1 MEIQG
6 KVTNILPM
14 RSGVSA
20 RGEWK
25 SQEFV
30 ITTEEQYPKMVCF
43 QVFGEDRINSFALQI
58 GEAVKVS
65 FDISAHEYQ
74 GRFFNSINAW
84 KVEKLMP
91 IAQNPPLNPQQ
102 NVNAPAGGYVPPQ
115 AGGYVPPQTGGYVP
129 PQAVGN
135 AMFGGGTPPGNSPNP
150 IQAGQQAQQQGG
162 GGLPFQ

>member
-43 QVFGEDRINSFALQI
+43 QVFGEDKINSFALQI
-58 GEAVKVS
+58 GEVVKVS

-74 GRFFNSINAW
+74 GRFFNSVNAW

-102 NVNAPAGGYVPPQ
+102 NVNAPAGSYI
-115 AGGYVPPQTGGYVP
+115 PPQTGG
-129 PQAVGN
+129 N
-135 AMFGGGTPPGNSPNP
+135 AMLGGGTPPGNSQNP

-162 GGLPFQ
+162 GGDLPF

>member
-30 ITTEEQYPKMVCF
+30 IATEEQYPKMVCF
-43 QVFGEDRINSFALQI
+43 QVFGEDRINSFALQL
-58 GEAVKVS
+58 GEVVKVS

-84 KVEKLMP
+84 KVEKVMP

-102 NVNAPAGGYVPPQ
+102 NVNAPAGGYIPPQ
-115 AGGYVPPQTGGYVP
+115 A
-129 PQAVGN
+129 
-135 AMFGGGTPPGNSPNP
+135 GGGTPPGNSPNP
-150 IQAGQQAQQQGG
+150 MQAGQQAQQQGG
-162 GGLPFQ
+162 GDLPF

>member
-43 QVFGEDRINSFALQI
+43 QVFGEDKINSFALQI
-58 GEAVKVS
+58 GEVVKVS

-115 AGGYVPPQTGGYVP
+115 TD
-129 PQAVGN
+129 GN
-135 AMFGGGTPPGNSPNP
+135 AMLGGGTPPGNSPNP

-162 GGLPFQ
+162 GGDLPF

>member
-43 QVFGEDRINSFALQI
+43 QVFGEDKINSFALQI
-58 GEAVKVS
+58 GEVVKVS

-74 GRFFNSINAW
+74 GRFFNSVNAW

-102 NVNAPAGGYVPPQ
+102 NANAPAGSYIPPQ
-115 AGGYVPPQTGGYVP
+115 AGG
-129 PQAVGN
+129 N
-135 AMFGGGTPPGNSPNP
+135 AMLGGGTPPGNSQNP

-162 GGLPFQ
+162 GGDLPF

>member
-43 QVFGEDRINSFALQI
+43 QVFGEDKINSFALQI
-58 GEAVKVS
+58 GEVVKVS

-102 NVNAPAGGYVPPQ
+102 NVNASAGGYVPPQ
-115 AGGYVPPQTGGYVP
+115 AGG
-129 PQAVGN
+129 N
-135 AMFGGGTPPGNSPNP
+135 AMLVGGTPPGNSQNP

-162 GGLPFQ
+162 GGNLPF

>member
-43 QVFGEDRINSFALQI
+43 QVFGEDKINSFALQI
-58 GEAVKVS
+58 GEVVKVS

-74 GRFFNSINAW
+74 GRFFNSVNAW

-102 NVNAPAGGYVPPQ
+102 NANAPAGGYVPPQ
-115 AGGYVPPQTGGYVP
+115 TG
-129 PQAVGN
+129 GN
-135 AMFGGGTPPGNSPNP
+135 AMLGGGTPPGNSPNP

-162 GGLPFQ
+162 GDLPF

>member
-30 ITTEEQYPKMVCF
+30 ITTEEQYPEMVCF
-43 QVFGEDRINSFALQI
+43 QVFGEDKINSFALQI
-58 GEAVKVS
+58 GEVVKVS

-74 GRFFNSINAW
+74 GRFFNSVNAW

-102 NVNAPAGGYVPPQ
+102 NANAPAGSYI
-115 AGGYVPPQTGGYVP
+115 PPQTGGYVP
-129 PQAVGN
+129 PQAGGN
-135 AMFGGGTPPGNSPNP
+135 AMLGGGTLPGNSQNP
-150 IQAGQQAQQQGG
+150 FPPEQQSAQQQAQQRGNSDD
-162 GGLPFQ
+162 LPF

>member
-115 AGGYVPPQTGGYVP
+115 TVV
-129 PQAVGN
+129 N

-162 GGLPFQ
+162 GGLPF

>member
-43 QVFGEDRINSFALQI
+43 QVFGEDKINSFALQL
-58 GEAVKVS
+58 GEVVKVS

-84 KVEKLMP
+84 KVEKAMP

-102 NVNAPAGGYVPPQ
+102 NYNAPAGGYVPPQ
-115 AGGYVPPQTGGYVP
+115 AGG
-129 PQAVGN
+129 N
-135 AMFGGGTPPGNSPNP
+135 AMLGGGTPPGNSPNP
-150 IQAGQQAQQQGG
+150 MQSGQQAQQQGG
-162 GGLPFQ
+162 GNLPF

>member
-102 NVNAPAGGYVPPQ
+102 NANAPA
-115 AGGYVPPQTGGYVP
+115 GGYVP

-150 IQAGQQAQQQGG
+150 IQAGQHAQQQGG
-162 GGLPFQ
+162 GVLPF

>member
-14 RSGVSA
+14 HSGVSA

-43 QVFGEDRINSFALQI
+43 QVFGEDKINSFALQI
-58 GEAVKVS
+58 GEVVKVS

-74 GRFFNSINAW
+74 GRFFNSVNAW

-102 NVNAPAGGYVPPQ
+102 NANAPAGSYI
-115 AGGYVPPQTGGYVP
+115 PPQTGGYVP
-129 PQAVGN
+129 PQAGGN
-135 AMFGGGTPPGNSPNP
+135 AMLGGGTPPGNSQNP

-162 GGLPFQ
+162 GGDLPF

>member
-14 RSGVSA
+14 RFGVSA

-102 NVNAPAGGYVPPQ
+102 NANAPAGGYI
-115 AGGYVPPQTGGYVP
+115 PPQTGGYVP
-129 PQAVGN
+129 PQAGGN
-135 AMFGGGTPPGNSPNP
+135 TMLGGGTPPGNSQNLFPP
-150 IQAGQQAQQQGG
+150 EQQQAQQRGNSDD
-162 GGLPFQ
+162 LPF

>member
-30 ITTEEQYPKMVCF
+30 ISTEEQYPKMVCF

-74 GRFFNSINAW
+74 GRFLNSVNAW

-102 NVNAPAGGYVPPQ
+102 NANAPAGGYI
-115 AGGYVPPQTGGYVP
+115 PPQTGGYVP
-129 PQAVGN
+129 PQAGGN
-135 AMFGGGTPPGNSPNP
+135 TMLGGGTPPGNSQNLFPP
-150 IQAGQQAQQQGG
+150 EQQSAQQRGNSDD
-162 GGLPFQ
+162 LPY

>member
-43 QVFGEDRINSFALQI
+43 QVFGEDKINSFALQI
-58 GEAVKVS
+58 GETVKVS

-74 GRFFNSINAW
+74 GRFFNSVNAW

-91 IAQNPPLNPQQ
+91 IAQNPPLNNPQQ
-102 NVNAPAGGYVPPQ
+102 NANAPAGGN
-115 AGGYVPPQTGGYVP
+115 T
-129 PQAVGN
+129 
-135 AMFGGGTPPGNSPNP
+135 MLGGGTPPGNSQNLFPP
-150 IQAGQQAQQQGG
+150 EQQQAQQRGNSDD
-162 GGLPFQ
+162 LPF

>member
-30 ITTEEQYPKMVCF
+30 ITTEEQYPKKVCF
-43 QVFGEDRINSFALQI
+43 QVFGEDRIISFALQL

-84 KVEKLMP
+84 KVEKIMP

-102 NVNAPAGGYVPPQ
+102 NYNAQAGGYVPPQ
-115 AGGYVPPQTGGYVP
+115 AGG
-129 PQAVGN
+129 N
-135 AMFGGGTPPGNSPNP
+135 AMLGGGTPPGASQDPM
-150 IQAGQQAQQQGG
+150 QAGQQGG
-162 GGLPFQ
+162 NGDLPF

>member
-30 ITTEEQYPKMVCF
+30 ITTEEQYPKMVYF
-43 QVFGEDRINSFALQI
+43 QVFGEDRIISFALQL

-84 KVEKLMP
+84 KVEKIMP

-102 NVNAPAGGYVPPQ
+102 NYNAQAGGYVPPTGRCGYVPPQ
-115 AGGYVPPQTGGYVP
+115 AGG
-129 PQAVGN
+129 N
-135 AMFGGGTPPGNSPNP
+135 AMLGGGTPPGASKDPM
-150 IQAGQQAQQQGG
+150 QAGQQAQQQGG
-162 GGLPFQ
+162 NGDLPF

>member
-43 QVFGEDRINSFALQI
+43 QVFGEDKINSFALQL
-58 GEAVKVS
+58 GEVVKVS

-84 KVEKLMP
+84 KVEKVMP
-91 IAQNPPLNPQQ
+91 NDQTPPLNPQQ
-102 NVNAPAGGYVPPQ
+102 NYNAPAGGYVPPQ
-115 AGGYVPPQTGGYVP
+115 AGG
-129 PQAVGN
+129 N
-135 AMFGGGTPPGNSPNP
+135 AMLGGGTPPGNSPNP
-150 IQAGQQAQQQGG
+150 MQSGQQAQQQGG
-162 GGLPFQ
+162 GNLPF

>member
-43 QVFGEDRINSFALQI
+43 QVFGEDKINSFALQI
-58 GEAVKVS
+58 GEVVKVS

-115 AGGYVPPQTGGYVP
+115 TD
-129 PQAVGN
+129 GN
-135 AMFGGGTPPGNSPNP
+135 AMLGGGTPPGNSPNP
-150 IQAGQQAQQQGG
+150 IQAGQKAQQQGG
-162 GGLPFQ
+162 GGDLPF

>member
-30 ITTEEQYPKMVCF
+30 ISTEEQYPKMVCF

-74 GRFFNSINAW
+74 GRFFNSVNAW

-102 NVNAPAGGYVPPQ
+102 NANAPAGGYI
-115 AGGYVPPQTGGYVP
+115 PPQTGGYVP
-129 PQAVGN
+129 PQAGGN
-135 AMFGGGTPPGNSPNP
+135 TMLGGGTPPGNSQNLFPP
-150 IQAGQQAQQQGG
+150 EQQSAQQRGNSDD
-162 GGLPFQ
+162 LPY

>member
-30 ITTEEQYPKMVCF
+30 ISTEEQYPKMVCF
-43 QVFGEDRINSFALQI
+43 QVFGEDRINSFALQV

-74 GRFFNSINAW
+74 GRFFNSVNAW

-102 NVNAPAGGYVPPQ
+102 NANAPAGGYIPPQIGGYVPPQ
-115 AGGYVPPQTGGYVP
+115 AGGNT
-129 PQAVGN
+129 
-135 AMFGGGTPPGNSPNP
+135 MLGGGTPPGNSQNLFPP
-150 IQAGQQAQQQGG
+150 EQQSAQQRGNSDD
-162 GGLPFQ
+162 LPY

>member
-30 ITTEEQYPKMVCF
+30 ISTEEQYPKMVCF

-74 GRFFNSINAW
+74 GRFLNSVNAW

-102 NVNAPAGGYVPPQ
+102 NANAPAGGYIPPQIGGYVPPQ
-115 AGGYVPPQTGGYVP
+115 AGGNT
-129 PQAVGN
+129 
-135 AMFGGGTPPGNSPNP
+135 MLGGGTPPGNSQNLFPP
-150 IQAGQQAQQQGG
+150 EQQSAQQRGNSDD
-162 GGLPFQ
+162 LPY

>member
-58 GEAVKVS
+58 GEAVIVS

-84 KVEKLMP
+84 KVEKLML

-115 AGGYVPPQTGGYVP
+115 AGGN
-129 PQAVGN
+129 AVL
-135 AMFGGGTPPGNSPNP
+135 GGGTPPGNSPNP
-150 IQAGQQAQQQGG
+150 IQAGWQAQQQGG
-162 GGLPFQ
+162 GELPF

>member
-30 ITTEEQYPKMVCF
+30 ITTEEQYPEMVCF
-43 QVFGEDRINSFALQI
+43 QVFGEDKINSFALQL
-58 GEAVKVS
+58 GEVVKVS
-65 FDISAHEYQ
+65 FDISAHEHQ

-84 KVEKLMP
+84 KVEKVMP

-102 NVNAPAGGYVPPQ
+102 NYNAPAGGYVPPQ
-115 AGGYVPPQTGGYVP
+115 AGG
-129 PQAVGN
+129 N
-135 AMFGGGTPPGNSPNP
+135 AMLGGGTPPGNSPNP
-150 IQAGQQAQQQGG
+150 MQSGQQAQQQGG
-162 GGLPFQ
+162 GNLPF

>member
-43 QVFGEDRINSFALQI
+43 QVFGEDRINSFALQL
-58 GEAVKVS
+58 GEVVKVS

-84 KVEKLMP
+84 KVEKVMP

-102 NVNAPAGGYVPPQ
+102 NANAPAGG
-115 AGGYVPPQTGGYVP
+115 
-129 PQAVGN
+129 N
-135 AMFGGGTPPGNSPNP
+135 AMLGGGTPPGASQNP
-150 IQAGQQAQQQGG
+150 IQTGQQAQQQGG
-162 GGLPFQ
+162 GDLPF

>member
-43 QVFGEDRINSFALQI
+43 QVFGEDRINSFALQL
-58 GEAVKVS
+58 GEVVKVS

-84 KVEKLMP
+84 KVEKVMP

-102 NVNAPAGGYVPPQ
+102 NANAPAGSYI
-115 AGGYVPPQTGGYVP
+115 PPQTGGYVP
-129 PQAVGN
+129 PQAGGN
-135 AMFGGGTPPGNSPNP
+135 AWRWHTSR
-150 IQAGQQAQQQGG
+150 
-162 GGLPFQ
+162 

>member
-1 MEIQG
+1 
-6 KVTNILPM
+6 M

-102 NVNAPAGGYVPPQ
+102 NANAPAGGYIPPQAGGYVPPQ
-115 AGGYVPPQTGGYVP
+115 AGGNT
-129 PQAVGN
+129 
-135 AMFGGGTPPGNSPNP
+135 MLGGGTPPGNSQNLFPP
-150 IQAGQQAQQQGG
+150 EQQSAQQQAQQRGNSDD
-162 GGLPFQ
+162 LHF

>member
-43 QVFGEDRINSFALQI
+43 QVFGEDKINSFALQI
-58 GEAVKVS
+58 GEVVKVS

-74 GRFFNSINAW
+74 GRYFNSINAW

-102 NVNAPAGGYVPPQ
+102 NANAPAGGYVPPQ
-115 AGGYVPPQTGGYVP
+115 AGG
-129 PQAVGN
+129 N
-135 AMFGGGTPPGNSPNP
+135 AMLGGGTPPGNSQNP

-162 GGLPFQ
+162 GGDLPF

>member
-43 QVFGEDRINSFALQI
+43 QVFGEDKINSFALQI

-74 GRFFNSINAW
+74 GRFFNSVNAW

-102 NVNAPAGGYVPPQ
+102 NANAPAGGYVPPQ
-115 AGGYVPPQTGGYVP
+115 AGG
-129 PQAVGN
+129 N
-135 AMFGGGTPPGNSPNP
+135 AMLGGGTPPGNSQNLFPP
-150 IQAGQQAQQQGG
+150 EQQSALQQAQQRGNSDD
-162 GGLPFQ
+162 LPF

>member
-30 ITTEEQYPKMVCF
+30 ISTEEQYPKMVCF
-43 QVFGEDRINSFALQI
+43 LVFGEDRINSFALQI

-74 GRFFNSINAW
+74 GRFFNSVNAW

-102 NVNAPAGGYVPPQ
+102 NANAPAGGYI
-115 AGGYVPPQTGGYVP
+115 PPQTGGYVP
-129 PQAVGN
+129 PQAGGN
-135 AMFGGGTPPGNSPNP
+135 TILGGGTPPGNSQNLFPP
-150 IQAGQQAQQQGG
+150 EQQSAQQRGNSDD
-162 GGLPFQ
+162 LPY

>member
-84 KVEKLMP
+84 KVEKLMS

-115 AGGYVPPQTGGYVP
+115 TG
-129 PQAVGN
+129 GN
-135 AMFGGGTPPGNSPNP
+135 AMFGGGTPGDSTNP
-150 IQAGQQAQQQGG
+150 IQTGQQAQQQGG
-162 GGLPFQ
+162 GGLSF

>member
-43 QVFGEDRINSFALQI
+43 QVFGEDKINSFALQI

-74 GRFFNSINAW
+74 GRFFNSVNAW
-84 KVEKLMP
+84 KAEKLMP

-102 NVNAPAGGYVPPQ
+102 NANAPAGGYVPPQ
-115 AGGYVPPQTGGYVP
+115 AGG
-129 PQAVGN
+129 N
-135 AMFGGGTPPGNSPNP
+135 AMLGGGTPPGNSQNLFPP
-150 IQAGQQAQQQGG
+150 EQQSAQQTGQPQGDSSD
-162 GGLPFQ
+162 LPF

>member
-43 QVFGEDRINSFALQI
+43 QVFGEDKINSFALQI

-74 GRFFNSINAW
+74 GRFFNSVNAW

-102 NVNAPAGGYVPPQ
+102 NANAPAGGYI
-115 AGGYVPPQTGGYVP
+115 PPQTGGYVP

-135 AMFGGGTPPGNSPNP
+135 TMLGGGMHPGNSQNP
-150 IQAGQQAQQQGG
+150 IQTGQQEQQQQDGG
-162 GGLPFQ
+162 DLPF

>member
-43 QVFGEDRINSFALQI
+43 QVFGEDKINSFALQI
-58 GEAVKVS
+58 GEVVKVS

-102 NVNAPAGGYVPPQ
+102 NANAPAGGYVPPQ
-115 AGGYVPPQTGGYVP
+115 AGG
-129 PQAVGN
+129 N
-135 AMFGGGTPPGNSPNP
+135 AMLGGGTPPGNSPNP
-150 IQAGQQAQQQGG
+150 IQAGQQTQQQGG
-162 GGLPFQ
+162 GDLPF

>member
-43 QVFGEDRINSFALQI
+43 QVFGEDKINSFALQI
-58 GEAVKVS
+58 GEVVKVS

-74 GRFFNSINAW
+74 GRFFNSVNAW

-102 NVNAPAGGYVPPQ
+102 NANAPAGGN
-115 AGGYVPPQTGGYVP
+115 T
-129 PQAVGN
+129 
-135 AMFGGGTPPGNSPNP
+135 MLGGGTPPGNSQNQFPP
-150 IQAGQQAQQQGG
+150 EQQQAQQRGNSDD
-162 GGLPFQ
+162 LPF

>member
-43 QVFGEDRINSFALQI
+43 QVFGEDRINSFALQL
-58 GEAVKVS
+58 GEVVKVS

-84 KVEKLMP
+84 KVEKVMP

-102 NVNAPAGGYVPPQ
+102 NYNAPAGGYVPPQ
-115 AGGYVPPQTGGYVP
+115 AGG
-129 PQAVGN
+129 N
-135 AMFGGGTPPGNSPNP
+135 AMLGGGTPPGNSPNP
-150 IQAGQQAQQQGG
+150 MQAGQQAQQQGDSDD
-162 GGLPFQ
+162 LPF

>member
-91 IAQNPPLNPQQ
+91 IAQTPPLNPQQ

-115 AGGYVPPQTGGYVP
+115 AGGEH
-129 PQAVGN
+129 
-135 AMFGGGTPPGNSPNP
+135 AMFGGGTPGNSPNP
-150 IQAGQQAQQQGG
+150 IQTGQQAQQQGG
-162 GGLPFQ
+162 GGLPF

>member
-30 ITTEEQYPKMVCF
+30 ISTEEQYPKMVCF

-74 GRFFNSINAW
+74 GRFFNSVNAW

-102 NVNAPAGGYVPPQ
+102 NVNAPAGSYI
-115 AGGYVPPQTGGYVP
+115 PPQTGGYVP
-129 PQAVGN
+129 PQTGGN
-135 AMFGGGTPPGNSPNP
+135 ARSQHRHDG
-150 IQAGQQAQQQGG
+150 QAVVRDKKLAWQD
-162 GGLPFQ
+162 LHRVVLEMVIEKEE

>member
-1 MEIQG
+1 
-6 KVTNILPM
+6 M

-43 QVFGEDRINSFALQI
+43 QVFGEDRINSFALQL
-58 GEAVKVS
+58 GEVVKVS

-84 KVEKLMP
+84 KVEKVMP

-102 NVNAPAGGYVPPQ
+102 RQ
-115 AGGYVPPQTGGYVP
+115 A
-129 PQAVGN
+129 
-135 AMFGGGTPPGNSPNP
+135 AMLGGGTPPGASQNP
-150 IQAGQQAQQQGG
+150 IQTGQQAQQQGG
-162 GGLPFQ
+162 GDLPF